1 MRFRKFHGAGNDFI
15 LVRDLDARMGPPET
29 LPKDLVTALCDRHTG
44 VGGDGVIRI
53 IGATA
58 DADTAKAGAA
68 YRFDLYNADG
78 LPAEV
83 SGNGIRCLVALERSE
98 GGLGDGE
105 VAILTGGGL
114 VRAIVDGS
122 RISVDM
128 GVATMTREEIPMTG
142 SGPALRATVDI
153 DGVEVPGTGVG
164 IGNPHFVVFVSDL
177 GRPLDADVVREL
189 GPRLETHADFPARV
203 NVEFVEI
210 ASPVEVRVR
219 TWERGVG
226 ETQACGSG
234 ACAVVVAAAALQRT
248 GSHVIVQEL
257 GGELEIEIDAGGHVW
272 LSGPAE
278 ESFAGEV
285 DRSWLEVRGL
295 SSHTTLV
302 AEAT

>member
-1 MRFRKFHGAGNDFI
+1 MHFRKLHGAGNDFI
-15 LVRDLDARMGPPET
+15 LLSDLDARMGPAGT
-29 LPKDLVTALCDRHTG
+29 LPQGLVSALCDRHTG
-44 VGGDGVIRI
+44 VGADGVIRI
-53 IGATA
+53 IAGAKDPEAAVAGAT
-58 DADTAKAGAA
+58 

-83 SGNGIRCLVALERSE
+83 SGNGVRCLVALERSQ
-98 GGLGDGE
+98 GRLHDGE
-105 VAILTGGGL
+105 HKILTGGGV
-114 VRAIVDGS
+114 VRAVVDGA

-128 GVATMTREEIPMTG
+128 GAATMTRGEVPMVGTG
-142 SGPALRATVDI
+142 SALRATVEV
-153 DGVEVPGTGVG
+153 DGVQITGTGVG

-177 GRPLDADVVREL
+177 GRALDGDLVREL

-203 NVEFVEI
+203 NVEFVDI
-210 ASPVEVRVR
+210 VSPVELRVR

-234 ACAVVVAAAALQRT
+234 ACAVLVASSALQRT

-272 LSGPAE
+272 LTGPVE

-285 DRSWLEVRGL
+285 DRNWLDARGL
-295 SSHTTLV
+295 GAHVALV
-302 AEAT
+302 ESA